1 MQRSMSS
8 ILGKTI
14 ISIFLWAGLSGC
26 SSFSIKKEN
35 SPEVIG
41 RKVINDFLSRQGLKM
56 YHTESLN
63 TVHYAEA
70 CAGMGAVRFA
80 TLVRDTALLG
90 QLESRYTSLFN
101 HFDTLP
107 ANHVDANVIGILP
120 LAFYQWDKK
129 NEYLKMGIAMA
140 DKQWENPQTDGL
152 TNQTRYWIDDIFMI
166 GSLQVE
172 AFKSTVDTIYL
183 DRATK
188 EIRVYLEKLQHLN
201 GLFFHGPDAP
211 FFWGRG
217 NGWVAAGMAELLSVL
232 PESNPDYQYIINSY
246 RRMMK
251 SLLQFQTS
259 TGMWRQLIDREE
271 AWEESS
277 CTAMFGY
284 AMSVGVKMRF
294 LTKRKYKQATKK
306 AWLALVDHLAG
317 NGKLKNICEGTGQ
330 CNDAGYYLKRQKIT
344 GDLHGQAPLL
354 WFACSLIEKNIN

>member
-8 ILGKTI
+8 IFGKTI
-14 ISIFLWAGLSGC
+14 IAIFLWAGLSGC

-41 RKVINDFLSRQGLKM
+41 RKVITDLLSRQDLKM

-80 TLVRDTALLG
+80 TLLRDTALLR
-90 QLESRYTSLFN
+90 QLESRYANLFT

-120 LAFYQWDKK
+120 LTFYQWNKK
-129 NEYLKMGIAMA
+129 PEYLKMGIAMA
-140 DKQWENPQTDGL
+140 DKQWENPQADSL

-172 AFKSTVDTIYL
+172 AFKTTSDTIYL
-183 DRATK
+183 NRAAK
-188 EIRVYLEKLQHLN
+188 EIRVYLEKLQQPN

-217 NGWVAAGMAELLSVL
+217 NGWVAAGMAELLSAL
-232 PESNPDYQYIINSY
+232 SESNPDYTYILSSY
-246 RRMMK
+246 RKMME
-251 SLLQFQTS
+251 SLLRYQTS
-259 TGMWRQLIDREE
+259 TGMWRQLIDKTE

-284 AMSVGVKMRF
+284 AMSIGVKKGF
-294 LTKRKYKQATKK
+294 LPKRGYEKATKK
-306 AWLALVDHLAG
+306 AWLALVNHLDE
-317 NGKLKNICEGTGQ
+317 NGRLKDICEGTGQ
-330 CNDAGYYLKRQKIT
+330 RNETDYYLQRKKIT

-354 WFACSLIEKNIN
+354 WFAAVLIK